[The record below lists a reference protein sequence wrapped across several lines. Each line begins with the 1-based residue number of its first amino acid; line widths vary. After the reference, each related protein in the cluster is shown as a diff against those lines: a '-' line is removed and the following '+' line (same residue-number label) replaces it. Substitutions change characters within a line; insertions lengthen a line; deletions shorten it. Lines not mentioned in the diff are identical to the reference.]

1 MRNFYPRMAFHNLVR
16 NGRYYAPYL
25 LACGMVAAMFYIC
38 CYLSWNEGVSSAKG
52 AAYLETMIGMGGVVA
67 GGFAAVILL
76 YANSFVMRCR
86 RKELGLYNVLGMGRR
101 HIAWM
106 MLWESLFCAVAAIG
120 GGIAAG
126 VLLSKLILL
135 LLLRIIRMDVQFGF
149 SVSWQGAAETA
160 QLFGILFALT
170 LLWNLVS
177 LARTKTVE
185 LMKGQQVGEREPK
198 AKWLWALVGVVCL
211 AGGYAM
217 AMLIQSPLEA
227 LSFFFVAVAL
237 VIAGTYSLFTAGTIA
252 LLKLLRRNKG
262 FYYKTRNFTAV
273 SGLLYRMKQNAVGL
287 ANICI
292 LATMV
297 LVTVSTPL
305 TLYLTMDFTVDAI
318 YPYDME
324 LGWETAQVAG
334 QEEARLA
341 QVEELVTAQGRT
353 VECCYAY
360 HRNYALF
367 VLEGDRL
374 ERWQFMDGTNDLDQ
388 VVNVSIMS
396 VQEANGLL
404 GQDFSL
410 QPGETLVYADA
421 IRLPEVFTL
430 EGVTLRSVG
439 QVHEEGE
446 AVFGKFGTTLGL
458 QSGKAVLLLHPQDLE
473 QLLAGQGEAS
483 YFNQEYQI
491 QMNLDGGEEEQLACI
506 RQVFSQMDAT
516 RTSVR
521 LTGEREINA
530 EYGFFL
536 FLGVFLGVLF
546 LLATVLIIYYKQVS
560 EGYEDRRR
568 YQIMG
573 QVGMSEQEVRASI
586 RTQVLLVFFLPLAV
600 AGIHMAAAFP
610 MLSRMLSLF
619 LLAGTEVIFP
629 LCMVG
634 TLLVFCLVYGA
645 VYILTA
651 RTYRKI
657 VRR

>member
-1 MRNFYPRMAFHNLVR
+1 MRNFYPRMAFQNLVR
-16 NGRYYAPYL
+16 NGRYYVPYL
-25 LACGMVAAMFYIC
+25 LSCGMVAAMFYIC

-324 LGWETAQVAG
+324 LGWE
-334 QEEARLA
+334 
-341 QVEELVTAQGRT
+341 
-353 VECCYAY
+353 
-360 HRNYALF
+360 
-367 VLEGDRL
+367 
-374 ERWQFMDGTNDLDQ
+374 
-388 VVNVSIMS
+388 
-396 VQEANGLL
+396 
-404 GQDFSL
+404 
-410 QPGETLVYADA
+410 
-421 IRLPEVFTL
+421 
-430 EGVTLRSVG
+430 
-439 QVHEEGE
+439 
-446 AVFGKFGTTLGL
+446 
-458 QSGKAVLLLHPQDLE
+458 
-473 QLLAGQGEAS
+473 
-483 YFNQEYQI
+483 NQES
-491 QMNLDGGEEEQLACI
+491 C
-506 RQVFSQMDAT
+506 S
-516 RTSVR
+516 
-521 LTGEREINA
+521 
-530 EYGFFL
+530 
-536 FLGVFLGVLF
+536 
-546 LLATVLIIYYKQVS
+546 
-560 EGYEDRRR
+560 R
-568 YQIMG
+568 YQ
-573 QVGMSEQEVRASI
+573 
-586 RTQVLLVFFLPLAV
+586 
-600 AGIHMAAAFP
+600 
-610 MLSRMLSLF
+610 
-619 LLAGTEVIFP
+619 
-629 LCMVG
+629 
-634 TLLVFCLVYGA
+634 FCSA
-645 VYILTA
+645 
-651 RTYRKI
+651 
-657 VRR
+657 